1 MTPERWQ
8 QIERLY
14 YAALERSPDD
24 REAFLDSACAS
35 DEGLRHEVA
44 SLVAAGDRIGSFLEP
59 PTDALMADPP
69 RPPPIGE
76 LLGHYRVLS
85 LLGRGGM
92 GEVYL
97 GEDTTLGRKVAVK
110 VLPPEFTSHPQ
121 RLRRFE
127 REARAVSALN
137 HPNII
142 TIHEIGQAD
151 GVRYLVT
158 EYIEGETLR
167 QRIEHGPL
175 ELSSTLE
182 IASQVASALTAA
194 HAAGIAHRDIKPEN
208 VMVRPDGLVKVLDFG
223 LAKLTERTAPSEVEA
238 GPVPNDCQIPI
249 PGSLRTATGMMM
261 GTLGYMSPEQLNAE
275 EAHAPS
281 DIFSFGC
288 VLYEMV
294 TGQRAFAGQTPTET
308 MAAILRA
315 DPPKIDIYDRALPP
329 GLEKLIRR
337 CLEKDPARRFQS
349 ARDLSFALREISSG
363 SAPTSSASVPSRAY
377 ARPAVWVAAAVV
389 VLLSGVALYLA
400 PNRDDAIRSVAILPL
415 TNSSGNPE
423 AEYLAEGIAEGIIND
438 LSKVPALRVM
448 ARSTAFR
455 FKGREVDPRQVGR
468 DLRVGAVLTGSLTQQ
483 GEILTIGVELVKT
496 SDGSRLWKEE
506 YHRDLSEVL
515 PVQEEIAKQI
525 SEKLS
530 LRLTGEDQK
539 RLSKHFTESREA
551 YRLYLLGRYYW
562 NKRTVAS
569 VTKSIEY
576 FQKAIDQDPNYAL
589 AYAGL
594 ADSYS
599 VLGSAVGGFSPR
611 ETFPKARAAA
621 FKALEIDDTLAE
633 AYAALIWV
641 RLRYDWDWP
650 AAESELRRAIELN
663 PNYAIT
669 RERHAYYLMVMG
681 RPDEAIAE
689 IRRAQELDPLSLN
702 INAVL
707 GSQLYHARRYDEAIE
722 QCLRTLEMDPNFAQT
737 HFFLGLAYE
746 QKERYGE
753 AVAALKKATELS
765 PDNPFMLSALGHAYA
780 VSGQRDE
787 AMKILNQLH
796 ELSQQRYVLPHEIA
810 VIHAGL
816 GERDQAF
823 DWLERAYEERAWR
836 LPYLRADPRFD
847 SLHSD
852 ERFTN
857 LARRVGL
864 PS

>member
-1 MTPERWQ
+1 
-8 QIERLY
+8 
-14 YAALERSPDD
+14 
-24 REAFLDSACAS
+24 
-35 DEGLRHEVA
+35 
-44 SLVAAGDRIGSFLEP
+44 
-59 PTDALMADPP
+59 
-69 RPPPIGE
+69 
-76 LLGHYRVLS
+76 
-85 LLGRGGM
+85 
-92 GEVYL
+92 
-97 GEDTTLGRKVAVK
+97 
-110 VLPPEFTSHPQ
+110 
-121 RLRRFE
+121 
-127 REARAVSALN
+127 
-137 HPNII
+137 
-142 TIHEIGQAD
+142 
-151 GVRYLVT
+151 
-158 EYIEGETLR
+158 
-167 QRIEHGPL
+167 
-175 ELSSTLE
+175 
-182 IASQVASALTAA
+182 
-194 HAAGIAHRDIKPEN
+194 
-208 VMVRPDGLVKVLDFG
+208 
-223 LAKLTERTAPSEVEA
+223 
-238 GPVPNDCQIPI
+238 
-249 PGSLRTATGMMM
+249 
-261 GTLGYMSPEQLNAE
+261 MSPEQVNGE

-294 TGQRAFAGQTPTET
+294 TGRRAFAGQTPTET
-308 MAAILRA
+308 MTAILRA
-315 DPPKIDIYDRALPP
+315 DPPKIDVSDRAVPP
-329 GLEKLIRR
+329 GLERLIRC
-337 CLEKDPARRFQS
+337 CLEKDPAQRFQS

-363 SAPTSSASVPSRAY
+363 SAPTSSASVSSRAY
-377 ARPAVWVAAAVV
+377 ARPAVWVAATVV

-400 PNRDDAIRSVAILPL
+400 PDRDDAIRSVAILPL

-483 GEILTIGVELVKT
+483 DEILTIGVELVKT

-506 YHRDLSEVL
+506 YHRDLSDVL

-539 RLSKHFTESREA
+539 RLSKHFTESSEA

-576 FQKAIDQDPNYAL
+576 FQKAIDQDPDYAL

-599 VLGSAVGGFSPR
+599 VLGSAVGGFSPG

-641 RLRYDWDWP
+641 RLRYDWDWR
-650 AAESELRRAIELN
+650 AAQSEIRRAIELN
-663 PNYAIT
+663 PNHAIT

-702 INAVL
+702 INAVV

-722 QCLRTLEMDPNFAQT
+722 QCLRTLEMDPSFAQT

-746 QKERYGE
+746 QKARYGE
-753 AVAALKKATELS
+753 AIAALKKATELS

-780 VSGQRDE
+780 VSGQKNE

-796 ELSQQRYVLPHEIA
+796 ELSRQRYVLPHEIA

-852 ERFTN
+852 KRFTN